1 MNTDQLNG
9 LMKAALGTDSA
20 ALAAKKAAQ
29 ELLRLDDTN
38 WSYYFSLYQR
48 HAAGSS
54 VEAVPIEIYESGRDT
69 EGKAIAYP
77 ISLAPAEMLEH
88 LRMVHY
94 ADLEKRSDEYAS
106 YSRKAAL
113 WIKKMQAGSGSS
125 LTRTS
130 YLAARSGI
138 PEAQVKIGSKG
149 TDLFVDLPGGESIAI
164 AEAQILQ
171 SILDQKRGTFGRIIF
186 HDILSTETR
195 DSIHGLWRHLS
206 LIDRTKSYDELV
218 RTTTGLARFH
228 ETMQAFVPTLDE
240 AGKITFDRVAPGGH
254 ALFAVEA
261 LRAAYKPQLRPE
273 VPEVDGSTPLISAI
287 SNGEDISGTPDH
299 LMVGWMIREQV
310 PIALVSTEKTAV
322 DLKAGLVSLL
332 RSPGG
337 DVSMAVTETVQAEA
351 AGQGALFRQLAG
363 SINTNLALF
372 NYQVLVPKIEK
383 LVAEIGEDEF
393 MKIIAP
399 DLILNWKEQNGRKY
413 LQLEGAMASTL
424 MNLDRYWR
432 KRYRQPLVHLID
444 VDRVQRTRFFSPI
457 KSAFDFFMQFHSDR
471 FSFDASTMRLRN
483 LRPGKLPTISLKDPA
498 TKDKY
503 YQDVKTVL
511 DVFENAR
518 IADLDSLS
526 IEGKVKLK
534 GAVLRGVV
542 ELKAD
547 GTLTQKR

>member
-1 MNTDQLNG
+1 MDTDQLNL
-9 LMKAALGTDSA
+9 LMKAALGNHPD
-20 ALAAKKAAQ
+20 ALVARKAAQ

-48 HAAGSS
+48 HSAGSS
-54 VEAVPIEIYESGRDT
+54 VESVPIEIYESGRNT

-106 YSRKAAL
+106 CSRTATL

-130 YLAARSGI
+130 YLATRLGI
-138 PEAQVKIGSKG
+138 PESQVKIGSKG

-195 DSIHGLWRHLS
+195 DSIHGLWNHPS
-206 LIDRTKSYDELV
+206 LIDRAKSYDELV
-218 RTTTGLARFH
+218 RTTTGLQRFH

-240 AGKITFDRVAPGGH
+240 GGKITFDRVAPGGH

-273 VPEVDGSTPLISAI
+273 VDSSTALISAI

-310 PIALVSTEKTAV
+310 PIVLVSTEKTAV
-322 DLKAGLVSLL
+322 DLKAGIVSLL

-372 NYQVLVPKIEK
+372 NYQVLIPKIEK

-432 KRYRQPLVHLID
+432 KKYRQPLVHLID

-483 LRPGKLPTISLKDPA
+483 LRPGKLPTISLKDPV

-526 IEGKVKLK
+526 IEGRVKLK

-542 ELKAD
+542 EFKAD
-547 GTLTQKR
+547 DSVTQKR